1 MRFRAYRTSVVTL
14 VIGVLIGAGATLGTT
29 QVRASMDRPGCAETV
44 MKAVSTDKP
53 VNGSY
58 ECFDSSYQ
66 AGLQNIG
73 IDSDN
78 AFAQRVGKS
87 GEYHYLHKTADGGYV
102 YEYDRARS
110 PHDRLK
116 GTLTRLGLP
125 AIEADIQRGDFSAA
139 WHVPNDFG
147 AAWSEITGDS
157 QNESSELFTFY
168 MDGSGK
174 ITFVK

>member
-1 MRFRAYRTSVVTL
+1 MTL
-14 VIGVLIGAGATLGTT
+14 LIGGLIGAGTMLGAT
-29 QVRASMDRPGCAETV
+29 QVRASMDRPTCAETV

-53 VNGSY
+53 VNGSF
-58 ECFDSSYQ
+58 ECFDSSYR
-66 AGLQNIG
+66 AGLQHIG

-78 AFAQRVGKS
+78 TFASQVGKN

-110 PHDRLK
+110 PHDRFK
-116 GTLTRLGLP
+116 GTVSKLGLP
-125 AIEADIQRGDFSAA
+125 SIVAALQRGDFYGA
-139 WHVPNDFG
+139 WHVPNDFE
-147 AAWSEITGDS
+147 AAWSEITGDT

-168 MDGSGK
+168 MDHSGK